1 MKITLTQ
8 FRPNT
13 AEAVWTD
20 CFAQA
25 IAELHKAGG
34 GVLTVPTG
42 EYSTGPIEL
51 CSNIE
56 FFPGVLFYKYSFEG
70 VGMIQNLL
78 FHTLFYIFW

>member
-51 CSNIE
+51 CSNME
-56 FFPGVLFYKYSFEG
+56 LHLEPGITVLGNEPLLIRLFANLIANAYK
-70 VGMIQNLL
+70 
-78 FHTLFYIFW
+78 

>member
-8 FRPNT
+8 FRLNT

-34 GVLTVPTG
+34 GVLTWFLVVAPLKQ
-42 EYSTGPIEL
+42 SL
-51 CSNIE
+51 
-56 FFPGVLFYKYSFEG
+56 SFAA
-70 VGMIQNLL
+70 IWSCTWNRARSSA
-78 FHTLFYIFW
+78 F

>member
-25 IAELHKAGG
+25 IAELHKADTQDRKS
-34 GVLTVPTG
+34 VV
-42 EYSTGPIEL
+42 
-51 CSNIE
+51 
-56 FFPGVLFYKYSFEG
+56 
-70 VGMIQNLL
+70 
-78 FHTLFYIFW
+78 

>member
-25 IAELHKAGG
+25 IAELHKAGRC
-34 GVLTVPTG
+34 VLTVPTG
-42 EYSTGPIEL
+42 ECSTGPI
-51 CSNIE
+51 
-56 FFPGVLFYKYSFEG
+56 
-70 VGMIQNLL
+70 
-78 FHTLFYIFW
+78 

>member
-42 EYSTGPIEL
+42 EYSTWFLVVAPL
-51 CSNIE
+51 KQS
-56 FFPGVLFYKYSFEG
+56 LSFAA
-70 VGMIQNLL
+70 IWSCTWNRARSSA
-78 FHTLFYIFW
+78 F

>member
-51 CSNIE
+51 CSNME
-56 FFPGVLFYKYSFEG
+56 CTWNRARSSAF
-70 VGMIQNLL
+70 
-78 FHTLFYIFW
+78 

>member
-42 EYSTGPIEL
+42 EYSTGP
-51 CSNIE
+51 NPA
-56 FFPGVLFYKYSFEG
+56 FPLS
-70 VGMIQNLL
+70 MPR
-78 FHTLFYIFW
+78 TWP

>member
-42 EYSTGPIEL
+42 ELIIG
-51 CSNIE
+51 
-56 FFPGVLFYKYSFEG
+56 
-70 VGMIQNLL
+70 
-78 FHTLFYIFW
+78 YITTCLAYGRENF

>member
-25 IAELHKAGG
+25 IAYG
-34 GVLTVPTG
+34 
-42 EYSTGPIEL
+42 
-51 CSNIE
+51 
-56 FFPGVLFYKYSFEG
+56 
-70 VGMIQNLL
+70 L
-78 FHTLFYIFW
+78 FHYAPRSLLPRQNPVSLHSYTFSPVLSSMISSKIGRAHV

>member
-42 EYSTGPIEL
+42 EYSTAPL
-51 CSNIE
+51 
-56 FFPGVLFYKYSFEG
+56 SFAA
-70 VGMIQNLL
+70 IWSCTWNRARSSA
-78 FHTLFYIFW
+78 F

>member
-1 MKITLTQ
+1 MKITLTS

-42 EYSTGPIEL
+42 EYSTGP
-51 CSNIE
+51 
-56 FFPGVLFYKYSFEG
+56 
-70 VGMIQNLL
+70 
-78 FHTLFYIFW
+78 H

>member
-42 EYSTGPIEL
+42 EYSPVPL
-51 CSNIE
+51 
-56 FFPGVLFYKYSFEG
+56 SFAA
-70 VGMIQNLL
+70 IWSCTWNRARSSA
-78 FHTLFYIFW
+78 F